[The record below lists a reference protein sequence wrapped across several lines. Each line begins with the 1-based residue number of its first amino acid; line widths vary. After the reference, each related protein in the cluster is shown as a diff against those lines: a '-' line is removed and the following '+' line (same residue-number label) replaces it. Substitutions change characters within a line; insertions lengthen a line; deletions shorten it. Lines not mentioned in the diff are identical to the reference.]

1 VTGKPEV
8 IRLKRKLVLRFY
20 ERLAWDSRRDQGLRS
35 LRRSVFTL
43 PAGTRT
49 MSSAAVS
56 AMAYTACP

>member
-1 VTGKPEV
+1 
-8 IRLKRKLVLRFY
+8 LRFY